1 MIKRPGPD
9 ASQKEITKY
18 LNEIYKQSNL
28 ESVMNQL
35 YLWSLD
41 SDYINRD
48 KLEKN
53 SIREYYD
60 LDYDLYFSYQI
71 NYARAGYQ
79 QKGKPLLPEGAKCLI
94 CRENASSPGKEN
106 LRIFDMELQGKNEK
120 ADFFLQLTP
129 FPLFPRHL
137 VLINKQHSP
146 MNMCAESI
154 AQSLSF
160 VEKAPDYTLCSNSDL
175 EWAGASIL
183 SHSHFQ
189 ILHKRRLPVMNASG
203 LIGFKTENNI
213 KIDTLHFPLPAV
225 KLRSENKEIL
235 ITEGSRVIDLW
246 KGTAPGERT
255 VNMLIYW
262 EKNEYVCILILR
274 DSKCRNPEKYQKYKS
289 EGIGVVEAA
298 GSWIFPPPADYPE
311 AELTQNCRTIIKG
324 FFEGIS
330 AFDPLDIGGYD
341 FLPYERMKNV

>member
-9 ASQKEITKY
+9 APQKEITNY
-18 LNEIYKQSNL
+18 LNKIYKQSNL
-28 ESVMNQL
+28 EAVMNQL
-35 YLWSLD
+35 HLWSLD

-53 SIREYYD
+53 SIREFYD

-79 QKGKPLLPEGAKCLI
+79 QKGKPALPEGAKCLI
-94 CRENASSPGKEN
+94 CRENASSSGKEK
-106 LRIFDMELQGKNEK
+106 LRIFDIELQGENEK
-120 ADFFLQLTP
+120 SDFFLQLTP

-137 VLINKQHSP
+137 VLINKQHIP

-189 ILHKRRLPVMNASG
+189 LLHKRRLPVMNASG
-203 LIGFKTENNI
+203 LFGFEAEEGL
-213 KIDTLHFPLPAV
+213 KIEALQFPVPAI
-225 KLRSENKEIL
+225 KLRSEYKEKL
-235 ITEGSRVIDLW
+235 ITEGSRIIDLW
-246 KGTAPGERT
+246 KKTAPGQRT
-255 VNMLIYW
+255 VNMLIYR
-262 EKNEYVCILILR
+262 EENEYVCILILR
-274 DSKCRNPEKYQKYKS
+274 DSKCRNPEELQKYKS

-311 AELTQNCRTIIKG
+311 EELTQKSREIIKG

-330 AFDPLDIGGYD
+330 AFDHMDIEGYD
-341 FLPYERMKNV
+341 FLPYLRKKNV